1 MEKIIYGTIVIKD
14 KEYPFLLEGR
24 IVKIV
29 THSAIFMPDFQN
41 ETVIESIQGITH
53 DNRDIMFLKC
63 EFIKSFWGRPNKFT
77 IDGYILSMNNCKEY
91 SFQIDSL
98 AFYSDAINMFY
109 PPQQAR
115 TINDWRDTSKDRQIT
130 FLPTNETGCSF
141 EFNGDKYSFS
151 IGYSVN
157 LRYGSK
163 GLGEI
168 SSKIEIAFERPIA
181 PITTIDY
188 VRKIYDF
195 LVFVNYSSNIR
206 FDDIYI
212 HQRNK
217 EGLYEKCATLNFF
230 QNTGNYEN
238 NELTSLTI
246 DDIDKDKLAQ
256 LFKVAT
262 SVRCGKNKMQL
273 YYPDNKKDRR
283 QIEPIKW
290 LTKALAFEGLFEETF
305 PEHKAKENPS
315 FSKIKK
321 NILDSISTVQG
332 ESKKERKYCDDF
344 KNHIERYDGILEEKF
359 NFAQKRYEKYINN
372 ILQDN
377 LQSYNVPT
385 DTNYGNIYMK
395 YRNNVAHGNVIPL
408 SDEEIAVYRIMET
421 MIYLMLLEDVNLSEE
436 ELHTVVK
443 KLFD

>member
-29 THSAIFMPDFQN
+29 THSAVFMPDFQN
-41 ETVIESIQGITH
+41 ENVIESIQGITH

-63 EFIKSFWGRPNKFT
+63 KFIKSFWGRPYMFT
-77 IDGYILSMNNCKEY
+77 VDGYILSMNNCKEY
-91 SFQIDSL
+91 GFRIDSL
-98 AFYSDAINMFY
+98 EFYSDAINMFY

-163 GLGEI
+163 GLGEL
-168 SSKIEIAFERPIA
+168 SSKIAIEFEHPIA
-181 PITTIDY
+181 PIKSFDY
-188 VRKIYDF
+188 LRKIYDF

-212 HQRNK
+212 NQRNK
-217 EGLYEKCATLNFF
+217 EGLYERCATLNIF
-230 QNTGNYEN
+230 QNTENYEN

-256 LFKVAT
+256 LFEVAT

-321 NILDSISTVQG
+321 NILDSISKVQG
-332 ESKKERKYCDDF
+332 ENKKERKYCEDF

-359 NFAQKRYEKYINN
+359 NFARKRYEKYINN

-377 LQSYNVPT
+377 LQHYNMPI

>member
-1 MEKIIYGTIVIKD
+1 MEKIIYGTIVIND
-14 KEYPFLLEGR
+14 KEYPFLLEGH

-29 THSAIFMPDFQN
+29 THSAIFMPDFQDEN
-41 ETVIESIQGITH
+41 VIESIQGITH

-63 EFIKSFWGRPNKFT
+63 EFIKSFWGRPYMFT
-77 IDGYILSMNNCKEY
+77 VDGYILSMNNCKKY
-91 SFQIDSL
+91 GFRIDSL
-98 AFYSDAINMFY
+98 EFYSDAINMFY

-115 TINDWRDTSKDRQIT
+115 SINDWMDTSKERQIT
-130 FLPTNETGCSF
+130 FLPTNKTGCSF
-141 EFNGDKYSFS
+141 ELNRDKYSFS

-163 GLGEI
+163 GLGEL
-168 SSKIEIAFERPIA
+168 SSKIAIEFEHPIA
-181 PITTIDY
+181 PIKTFDY

-212 HQRNK
+212 NQRNK

-230 QNTGNYEN
+230 QNTGTYEN

-256 LFKVAT
+256 LFIVAT

-283 QIEPIKW
+283 RIDPIKW
-290 LTKALAFEGLFEETF
+290 LSKALAFEGLFEEKY

-315 FSKIKK
+315 FSKIKADILK
-321 NILDSISTVQG
+321 NVSTVTG
-332 ESKKERKYCDDF
+332 KNKKERKYCDDF
-344 KNHIERYDGILEEKF
+344 KTHIERYDGNLEEKF
-359 NFAQKRYEKYINN
+359 NFVKKRFADYINKTM
-372 ILQDN
+372 QDN
-377 LQSYNVPT
+377 QSDYKVLL
-385 DTNYGNIYMK
+385 DANYGKIYMN
-395 YRNNVAHGNVIPL
+395 YRNNVAHGNVLPL
-408 SDEEIAVYRIMET
+408 GDKEIAVYRIMET
-421 MIYLMLLEDVNLSEE
+421 LIYLMLLEDVKLSEE
-436 ELHTVVK
+436 ELYTVVK

>member
-1 MEKIIYGTIVIKD
+1 MEKIIYGTIVIND
-14 KEYPFLLEGR
+14 KEYPFLLEGH

-29 THSAIFMPDFQN
+29 THSAIFMPDFQDEN
-41 ETVIESIQGITH
+41 VIESIQGITH

-63 EFIKSFWGRPNKFT
+63 KFIKSFWGRPYMFT
-77 IDGYILSMNNCKEY
+77 VDGYILSMNNCKEY
-91 SFQIDSL
+91 GFRIDSL
-98 AFYSDAINMFY
+98 EFYSDAINMFY

-163 GLGEI
+163 GLGEL
-168 SSKIEIAFERPIA
+168 SSKIAIEFEHPIA
-181 PITTIDY
+181 PIKSFDY
-188 VRKIYDF
+188 LRKIYDF

-212 HQRNK
+212 NQRNK
-217 EGLYEKCATLNFF
+217 EGLYERCATLNIF
-230 QNTGNYEN
+230 QNTENYEN

-246 DDIDKDKLAQ
+246 DDIDKDKIAQ
-256 LFKVAT
+256 LFIVAT

-283 QIEPIKW
+283 RIDPIKW
-290 LTKALAFEGLFEETF
+290 LTKALAFEGLFEEKF
-305 PEHKAKENPS
+305 LDHKAKENPS

-321 NILDSISTVQG
+321 DILDSISKVQG
-332 ESKKERKYCDDF
+332 ENKKERKYCEDF

-359 NFAQKRYEKYINN
+359 NFARKRYEKYINN

-377 LQSYNVPT
+377 LQHYNMPI

-421 MIYLMLLEDVNLSEE
+421 MVYLMLLEDVNLSEE

>member
-1 MEKIIYGTIVIKD
+1 MEKIIYGTIVIND
-14 KEYPFLLEGR
+14 KEYPFLLEGH

-53 DNRDIMFLKC
+53 DNRDIMFLNC
-63 EFIKSFWGRPNKFT
+63 EFIKSFWGRPYMFT
-77 IDGYILSMNNCKEY
+77 VDGYILSMNNCKEY

-109 PPQQAR
+109 PPQRAR
-115 TINDWRDTSKDRQIT
+115 DIGDWRDPSTERKIS
-130 FLPTNETGCSF
+130 FLKTNETVLPF

-151 IGYSVN
+151 TDYSVN

-163 GLGEI
+163 ELGNI
-168 SSKIEIAFERPIA
+168 LSKIKVEFPQPIM
-181 PITTIDY
+181 PVTILDY
-188 VRKIYDF
+188 TRKIYDF

-206 FDDIYI
+206 FDDIYLY
-212 HQRNK
+212 QRNK
-217 EGLYEKCATLNFF
+217 EGLYEKCATLNIF

-238 NELTSLTI
+238 DELTSLTI
-246 DDIDKDKLAQ
+246 DDIDKEKIAQ
-256 LFKVAT
+256 LFEVAT
-262 SVRCGKNKMQL
+262 SIRCGKNKMQL

-283 QIEPIKW
+283 QTDPIKW
-290 LTKALAFEGLFEETF
+290 LTKALAFEGLFQEKF
-305 PEHKAKENPS
+305 SDHKAKENLS

-321 NILDSISTVQG
+321 DILDSISTVQG
-332 ESKKERKYCDDF
+332 ENKKERKYCEDF

-359 NFAQKRYEKYINN
+359 NFAQIRYEKYIKN
-372 ILQDN
+372 ILQGN
-377 LQSYNVPT
+377 LQHYNVPANS
-385 DTNYGNIYMK
+385 NYGNIYMK
-395 YRNNVAHGNVIPL
+395 YRNNVAHGNVLPL
-408 SDEEIAVYRIMET
+408 SDKEIAVYRIMET

-436 ELHTVVK
+436 ELHAVVK

>member
-1 MEKIIYGTIVIKD
+1 MEKIIYGTIVIND
-14 KEYPFLLEGR
+14 KEYPFLLEGH

-53 DNRDIMFLKC
+53 DNRDIMFLNC
-63 EFIKSFWGRPNKFT
+63 EFINSFWGCPNKFT

-109 PPQQAR
+109 PPQR
-115 TINDWRDTSKDRQIT
+115 VRDIGDWRDPSTERKIS
-130 FLPTNETGCSF
+130 FLKTNETVLPF

-151 IGYSVN
+151 TDYSVN

-163 GLGEI
+163 ELGNI
-168 SSKIEIAFERPIA
+168 LSKIKVEFPQPIM
-181 PITTIDY
+181 PVTILDY
-188 VRKIYDF
+188 TRKIYDF

-206 FDDIYI
+206 FDDIYLY
-212 HQRNK
+212 QRNK
-217 EGLYEKCATLNFF
+217 EGLYENCATLNIF

-238 NELTSLTI
+238 DELTSLTI
-246 DDIDKDKLAQ
+246 DDIDKKKIAQ
-256 LFKVAT
+256 LFEVAT
-262 SVRCGKNKMQL
+262 SIRCGKNKMQL

-283 QIEPIKW
+283 QTDPIKW
-290 LTKALAFEGLFEETF
+290 LTKALAFEGLFQEKF
-305 PEHKAKENPS
+305 SDHKAKENLS
-315 FSKIKK
+315 FRKIKK
-321 NILDSISTVQG
+321 DILDSISTVQG
-332 ESKKERKYCDDF
+332 ENKKERKYCEDF

-359 NFAQKRYEKYINN
+359 NFAQIRYEKYIKN
-372 ILQDN
+372 ILQGN
-377 LQSYNVPT
+377 LQHYNVPANS
-385 DTNYGNIYMK
+385 NYGNIYMK
-395 YRNNVAHGNVIPL
+395 YRNNVAHGNVLPL
-408 SDEEIAVYRIMET
+408 SDKEIAVYRIMET

-436 ELHTVVK
+436 ELHAVVK

>member
-1 MEKIIYGTIVIKD
+1 MEKIIYGTIVLKD
-14 KEYPFLLEGR
+14 KEYPFLLEGH

-53 DNRDIMFLKC
+53 DNRDILFLNC
-63 EFIKSFWGRPNKFT
+63 EFIKSFWGRPYQFT

-98 AFYSDAINMFY
+98 EFYSDAINMFY

-115 TINDWRDTSKDRQIT
+115 RINDWMDTSKERQIT

-168 SSKIEIAFERPIA
+168 SSKIAIEFEHPIA
-181 PITTIDY
+181 PINTFDY
-188 VRKIYDF
+188 IRKIYDF

-206 FDDIYI
+206 FDEIYI
-212 HQRNK
+212 YQRNK
-217 EGLYEKCATLNFF
+217 DGSYEKCATLNIF
-230 QNTGNYEN
+230 QNTDNYEN
-238 NELTSLTI
+238 DELTSLTI
-246 DDIDKDKLAQ
+246 DDIDKDKIAQ
-256 LFKVAT
+256 LFEIAT
-262 SVRCGKNKMQL
+262 SVRKKKKKMQL
-273 YYPDNKKDRR
+273 YYPENKKDRR

>member
-14 KEYPFLLEGR
+14 KEYPFLLEGH

-29 THSAIFMPDFQN
+29 TQSAIFMPDFQN

-53 DNRDIMFLKC
+53 DNRDILFLNC
-63 EFIKSFWGRPNKFT
+63 EFIKSFWGRPYQFT

-98 AFYSDAINMFY
+98 EFYSDAINMFY

-115 TINDWRDTSKDRQIT
+115 RINDWMDTSKERQIT
-130 FLPTNETGCSF
+130 FFFFFLTGCSF

-168 SSKIEIAFERPIA
+168 SSKIAIEFEHPIA
-181 PITTIDY
+181 PINTFDY
-188 VRKIYDF
+188 IRKIYDF

-206 FDDIYI
+206 FDEIYI
-212 HQRNK
+212 YQRNK
-217 EGLYEKCATLNFF
+217 DGSYEKCATLNIF
-230 QNTGNYEN
+230 QNTDNYEN
-238 NELTSLTI
+238 DELTSLTI
-246 DDIDKDKLAQ
+246 DDIDKDKLVK
-256 LFKVAT
+256 LFEVAT

-321 NILDSISTVQG
+321 YILDSISTVQG